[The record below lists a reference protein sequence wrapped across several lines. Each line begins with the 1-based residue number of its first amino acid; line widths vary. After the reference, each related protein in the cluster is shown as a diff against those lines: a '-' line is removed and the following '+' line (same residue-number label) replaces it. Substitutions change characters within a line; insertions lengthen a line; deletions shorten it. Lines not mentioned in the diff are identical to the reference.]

1 MHQAMGT
8 WAGLGGKEAD
18 IHTVS
23 GAESGMW
30 GVGRGWGSRP
40 QALGSPTPQL
50 RRLPASPGVGKGAGG
65 VTPTLGCS
73 EGLGRAGQGWA
84 LGSLCRGQVG
94 YLLLPLLSNPCQG
107 NWF

>member
-8 WAGLGGKEAD
+8 WAGFGGKEAD

-30 GVGRGWGSRP
+30 GIGRGWGSRP

-50 RRLPASPGVGKGAGG
+50 RRLPVSPGVGKGAGG

-73 EGLGRAGQGWA
+73 EGLGPG
-84 LGSLCRGQVG
+84 
-94 YLLLPLLSNPCQG
+94 LPV
-107 NWF
+107 